1 MKIRIP
7 IFFSLLILVSSLMLS
22 CGGGQKK
29 LPLLGPHEIENSDTT
44 FYTIPEFSFINQ
56 DSVVI
61 THKDYEGKIY
71 IADFFFTSCRTICP
85 TMNIE
90 MKRVHDVFQHEDR
103 IGYLS
108 HTIDPETDNTHV
120 LKNYADG
127 LEADPRRWNFV
138 TGRKVDL
145 YHMAQ
150 KGYYVSA
157 LEDAMAEDG
166 IVHSAAI
173 ILIDDEGHIR
183 GYYDGTKHDAVTRLI
198 GDLRGLL
205 KE

>member
-1 MKIRIP
+1 MKVRIP
-7 IFFSLLILVSSLMLS
+7 VFFSLFIIASFLMFS
-22 CGGGQKK
+22 CGGTEKK
-29 LPLLGPHEIENSDTT
+29 LPFLGPHDIDNSDTT
-44 FYTIPEFSFINQ
+44 FYTIPDFSFINQ
-56 DSVVI
+56 DSIVI
-61 THKDYEGKIY
+61 TNKDYAGKIY
-71 IADFFFTSCRTICP
+71 LADFFFTSCRTICP

-90 MKRVHDVFQHEDR
+90 MKRVHDVFQHEDQIR
-103 IGYLS
+103 YLS
-108 HTIDPETDNTHV
+108 HTIDPETDNVRV
-120 LKNYADG
+120 LKNYAEG
-127 LEADPRRWNFV
+127 LEADPQRWNFV

-173 ILIDDEGHIR
+173 ILVDREGHIR
-183 GYYDGTKHDAVTRLI
+183 GYYDGTKHEAITSLI
-198 GDLRGLL
+198 GDLRALL